1 MYFRPFTAVK
11 LFKST
16 ALVGVGLQLL
26 WILLY
31 TYRFGEKKVKA
42 VSPSRRS
49 SAGDR

>member
-31 TYRFGEKKVKA
+31 TYRFGEKKENLK
-42 VSPSRRS
+42 SREPVET
-49 SAGDR
+49 